1 MIYLIG
7 GPPKCGKTTLAKK
20 LANEFQIPWISADT
34 LQNIVWAYTP
44 KEKHSKLF
52 PHSYLRG
59 ESNDEFYLEHS
70 PEQITENYIA
80 QGKTAYDAISMMAE
94 TYLTDN
100 DDFIVEGYQVT
111 PEIVDRIF
119 KKFGKEHVKAVFL
132 VKYDEQKFIQDI
144 HKSTTPNDWI
154 IRKTK
159 KESTYG
165 LIAKMIAGYSHY
177 FKKEAKKYE
186 FQIFNMDNDFEI
198 QLTSIVKDLNTK
210 LSKSLMRKLLR
221 KKRSIRH

>member
-20 LANEFQIPWISADT
+20 LADKYRIPWISADT

-44 KEKHSKLF
+44 KEGHSVLF

-59 ESNDEFYLEHS
+59 DSNDEFYSEHS
-70 PEQITENYIA
+70 AQQISENYIA
-80 QGKTAYDAISMMAE
+80 QGKTTYEAISMMAE
-94 TYLTDN
+94 TYLTDKDN
-100 DDFIVEGYQVT
+100 FIVEGYQVT
-111 PEIVDRIF
+111 PEIVDTIL
-119 KKFGKEHVKAVFL
+119 KKFDREHIKAVFL

-159 KESTYG
+159 DESTYG
-165 LIAKMIAGYSHY
+165 KIAKMIAEYSHY
-177 FKKEAKKYE
+177 FEKEAKKYGLDV
-186 FQIFNMDNDFEI
+186 FNMDEDFDK
-198 QLTSIVKDLNTK
+198 QLEVIENHLQFQ
-210 LSKSLMRKLLR
+210 
-221 KKRSIRH
+221 

>member
-20 LANEFQIPWISADT
+20 LADKYQIPWISADT

-44 KEKHSKLF
+44 KEKHSTLF

-59 ESNDEFYLEHS
+59 ESNDDFYSEHS
-70 PEQITENYIA
+70 PQQIIENYVG
-80 QGKTAYDAISMMAE
+80 QGKTTYNAINMMAE
-94 TYLTDN
+94 TYLTDK

-111 PEIVDRIF
+111 PEIVDTIF
-119 KKFGKEHVKAVFL
+119 KKFDQEHIKAVFL

-159 KESTYG
+159 DESTYG
-165 LIAKMIAGYSHY
+165 KIAKMVAEYSRY
-177 FKKEAKKYE
+177 FENEAKKYG
-186 FQIFNMDNDFEI
+186 FSVFNMDEDFDK
-198 QLTSIVKDLNTK
+198 QLDVVEKHLM
-210 LSKSLMRKLLR
+210 SK
-221 KKRSIRH
+221 

>member
-20 LANEFQIPWISADT
+20 LSVQYQIPWISADT
-34 LQNIVWAYTP
+34 LQNIVWAYAP
-44 KEKHSKLF
+44 KNKRSTLF

-59 ESNDEFYLEHS
+59 EINDEFYSEHS
-70 PEQITENYIA
+70 PEEIVKSYIA
-80 QGKTAYDAISMMAE
+80 QGETTYDAISMMAE
-94 TYLTDN
+94 TYLTDK

-132 VKYDEQKFIQDI
+132 VKYDEQKFVQDI

-154 IRKTK
+154 LRKTK
-159 KESTYG
+159 DETTFGK
-165 LIAKMIAGYSHY
+165 IAKMIAEYSRY
-177 FKKEAKKYE
+177 FEQEAKKYGL
-186 FQIFNMDNDFEI
+186 QIFNMDNDFSEQLNII
-198 QLTSIVKDLNTK
+198 Q
-210 LSKSLMRKLLR
+210 KSLK
-221 KKRSIRH
+221 SQG

>member
-20 LANEFQIPWISADT
+20 LADKYRIPWISADT
-34 LQNIVWAYTP
+34 LQNIVWAYTL
-44 KEKHSKLF
+44 KEKHSALF

-59 ESNDEFYLEHS
+59 ESNDDFYSKHS
-70 PEQITENYIA
+70 SQQIIENYVA
-80 QGKTAYDAISMMAE
+80 QGKTTYDAISMMAE
-94 TYLTDN
+94 TYLTDK

-111 PEIVDRIF
+111 PEIVDCIF

-132 VKYDEQKFIQDI
+132 LKYDEQKFIQDI

-159 KESTYG
+159 DEATYG
-165 LIAKMIAGYSHY
+165 RIAKMIAEYSHY
-177 FKKEAKKYE
+177 FENEAKKYG
-186 FQIFNMDNDFEI
+186 FKVFNMDNNFEK
-198 QLTSIVKDLNTK
+198 QLSTIEKDLK
-210 LSKSLMRKLLR
+210 LE
-221 KKRSIRH
+221 

>member
-20 LANEFQIPWISADT
+20 LAQVYQIPWISADT

-44 KEKHSKLF
+44 KEKYSELF
-52 PHSYLRG
+52 PHSYLRK
-59 ESNDEFYLEHS
+59 ESNDEFYSKHS
-70 PEQITENYIA
+70 PQEIIKNYIA
-80 QGKTAYDAISMMAE
+80 QGKATYDAISMMAE
-94 TYLTDN
+94 TYLTDK

-111 PEIVDRIF
+111 PEIVDCIF
-119 KKFGKEHVKAVFL
+119 KKIGKEHAKVVFL

-159 KESTYG
+159 NKATYG
-165 LIAKMIAGYSHY
+165 RIAKMI
-177 FKKEAKKYE
+177 
-186 FQIFNMDNDFEI
+186 
-198 QLTSIVKDLNTK
+198 V
-210 LSKSLMRKLLR
+210 
-221 KKRSIRH
+221 

>member
-20 LANEFQIPWISADT
+20 LSDKYRIPWISADT

-44 KEKHSKLF
+44 KEKHSTFF

-59 ESNDEFYLEHS
+59 DSNDEFYSEHS
-70 PEQITENYIA
+70 PQQIAENYIT
-80 QGKTAYDAISMMAE
+80 QGKTTYDAISMMAE
-94 TYLTDN
+94 TYLTDK

-111 PEIVDRIF
+111 PEIVDTIF
-119 KKFGKEHVKAVFL
+119 KKFDREHIKAVFL

-159 KESTYG
+159 NEATFG
-165 LIAKMIAGYSHY
+165 LIAKMISEYSRY
-177 FKKEAKKYE
+177 FDTEAKKYGLSV
-186 FQIFNMDNDFEI
+186 FNMDEDFNK
-198 QLTSIVKDLNTK
+198 QLDVIEKH
-210 LSKSLMRKLLR
+210 LM
-221 KKRSIRH
+221 SQ

>member
-20 LANEFQIPWISADT
+20 LSNKYRIPWISADT

-44 KEKHSKLF
+44 KEKHSTFF

-59 ESNDEFYLEHS
+59 DSNDKFYSEHS
-70 PEQITENYIA
+70 SQQIVKNYIA
-80 QGKTAYDAISMMAE
+80 QGKTTYDAISMMTE
-94 TYLTDN
+94 TYLTDK

-111 PEIVDRIF
+111 PEIVDAIF
-119 KKFGKEHVKAVFL
+119 KKFDREHIKTVFL

-159 KESTYG
+159 NKGTFG
-165 LIAKMIAGYSHY
+165 LIAKMIAEYSHY
-177 FKKEAKKYE
+177 FDTEAKKYGLSV
-186 FQIFNMDNDFEI
+186 FNMDEDFDK
-198 QLTSIVKDLNTK
+198 QLGLIEKHLVSQ
-210 LSKSLMRKLLR
+210 
-221 KKRSIRH
+221 